1 MLLASDSYA
10 PSAHRGM
17 PHRVDAPHAVTI
29 NPALARLAESR
40 TVLLLQGPVGPFF
53 DRLSSWLSR
62 RGSNVHRV
70 AFQGGDEFDT
80 QSVEP
85 LRFSGGVD
93 EWPAHFS
100 QLLDRLQ
107 PDCVVIFGQSRRYH
121 HEALQIA
128 RARGVPVVVTEEG
141 YFRPGFVTMELDG
154 VNGYSATLSR
164 YVWKPLAAVPAV
176 GGEKTSV
183 AGALQPD
190 ISPWH
195 FQKMAW
201 HASQHYSALHR
212 ERRKYPHYQHHR
224 KSDPYYYA
232 HYWVRSWMR
241 KLAHR
246 SADGRLQE
254 ELFKRER
261 PYFFVPLQ
269 FDGDSQLT
277 CHSPFNGNAAFI
289 IRVMQSF
296 AAQAPADALLVF
308 RQHPHARGGPGH
320 SKLIATLAAELGIEA
335 RVRHMVEG
343 DTPDLAQHS
352 AGVVVVNSTVG
363 LQALERGAPLMVMGD
378 ALYKQRDLTFQGELE
393 DFWHAAEPAHPVTVE
408 RFLAQVKNLTQAP
421 ASVYA
426 LREEPLLWNMAE
438 SAFK

>member
-10 PSAHRGM
+10 PLTHRGL
-17 PHRVDAPHAVTI
+17 PHRADAPQAVTI
-29 NPALARLAESR
+29 NPALARLADSR
-40 TVLLLQGPVGPFF
+40 TVLLLQGPVGPLF
-53 DRLSSWLSR
+53 DRIATWLVSR
-62 RGSNVHRV
+62 GARVHRV
-70 AFQGGDEFDT
+70 AFQGGDEFDAKT
-80 QSVEP
+80 LDP
-85 LRFSGGVD
+85 LRFQGTLA
-93 EWPAHFS
+93 EWPAFFG

-121 HEALQIA
+121 QEALQL
-128 RARGVPVVVTEEG
+128 ARGRAVPVVVTEEG

-154 VNGYSATLSR
+154 VNGYSATLSH
-164 YVWKPLAAVPAV
+164 YVWKPLAAVPAA
-176 GGEKTSV
+176 GGEKTAV

-212 ERRKYPHYQHHR
+212 ERRQYPHYQHHR
-224 KSDPYYYA
+224 KADPYFYA
-232 HYWVRSWMR
+232 HYWVRSWTR
-241 KLAHR
+241 KLAR
-246 SADGRLQE
+246 LSADRRLQE
-254 ELFKRER
+254 QLFTQAR

-296 AAQAPADALLVF
+296 AAQAPTDALLVF

-320 SKLIATLAAELGIEA
+320 GNLIATMAAELGISA
-335 RVRHMVEG
+335 RVHHLVEG

-363 LQALERGAPLMVMGD
+363 LQALERGAPLIVMVD

-393 DFWHAAEPAHPVTVE
+393 DFWNAAKPAHPATVV
-408 RFLAQVKNLTQAP
+408 RFLGQVKNLTQAP

-438 SAFK
+438 SAFS